1 MLVSDAVAFFG
12 SKPKIQK
19 LLGYGNSAVY
29 RWGEIVP
36 ESSAGRLFVLSG
48 QAIPYRVEDYS
59 ADKRGRAPKSTGE
72 TPESTP

>member
-1 MLVSDAVAFFG
+1 MLVKDAVAYFG
-12 SKPKIQK
+12 SKPRIQK

-48 QAIPYRVEDYS
+48 QAIPYRVEDYVKPDQS
-59 ADKRGRAPKSTGE
+59 APTEE
-72 TPESTP
+72 TPETTP

>member
-1 MLVSDAVAFFG
+1 MLVKDAVAFFG

-48 QAIPYRVEDYS
+48 QAIPYRVEDYV
-59 ADKRGRAPKSTGE
+59 KPGQPAPTEE
-72 TPESTP
+72 TPEPTP

>member
-48 QAIPYRVEDYS
+48 QAIPYRVEDYL
-59 ADKRGRAPKSTGE
+59 KPAPPKPTE
-72 TPESTP
+72 DTPEPTP

>member
-1 MLVSDAVAFFG
+1 MLVKDAVAYFG

-48 QAIPYRVEDYS
+48 QAIPYRVEDYV
-59 ADKRGRAPKSTGE
+59 KSDPPELTEE
-72 TPESTP
+72 TPEPTP

>member
-1 MLVSDAVAFFG
+1 MLVKDAVAYFG

-48 QAIPYRVEDYS
+48 QAIPYRVEDYVKP
-59 ADKRGRAPKSTGE
+59 DPPELTEE
-72 TPESTP
+72 TPEPTP